1 MQSISLI
8 IPIFNEEK
16 NIEILFKEIKN
27 CQAFTKISKVI
38 FVDDS
43 SSDKSIQILEYLKD
57 KENKITLLKNDKNLG
72 QSYCIHSAVKFTND
86 QLIITMDGD
95 CQNDP
100 KDIIKLI
107 DLYLKNY
114 DVKLV
119 SGIRVNRKDS
129 LSKIFAS
136 KIANYIRRVILNDNC
151 IDTGCSLKIFDKSV
165 FLSLPYFD
173 GMHRFLP
180 ALFNIYEKK
189 VIFVPVN
196 HRFRKYGKSKY
207 GNFRRLIKGI
217 KDLIKVKNIMKNK

>member
-1 MQSISLI
+1 MQLISLI
-8 IPIFNEEK
+8 IPVFNEEK
-16 NIEILFKEIKN
+16 NIEILFEEIKN
-27 CQAFTKISKVI
+27 CKAFTRISNII

-43 SSDKSIQILEYLKD
+43 SSDKSLKILEFLKAKD
-57 KENKITLLKNDKNLG
+57 NKITLLKNNKNLG
-72 QSYCIHSAVKFTND
+72 QSYCIHSAVNFTND

-107 DLYLKNY
+107 ELYFKNS

-129 LSKIFAS
+129 FNKIVAS

-151 IDTGCSLKIFDKSV
+151 IDSGCSLKIFDKSV

-180 ALFNIYEKK
+180 ALFKIYKKK
-189 VIFVPVN
+189 VMFIPVN

-207 GNFRRLIKGI
+207 GNFKRLIKGI
-217 KDLIKVKNIMKNK
+217 KDLIKVKNIMKNR